1 MRLTNLRHNHM
12 YTMDLSRTYRHDPRQ
27 TQMLHM
33 NYPHR
38 TMPHIARLFFQSGT
52 ICRLRVYIRETRA
65 NMRGNLNSR
74 LASYTLNR
82 CHMQIGRCI
91 GIEHRK
97 NLTNSRPW
105 CNLVDNVCIHSKATR
120 STSNTSPNH
129 GTGKRFRFRR
139 LICHCY
145 KVYIL

>member
-1 MRLTNLRHNHM
+1 MRLSNLRHNHL
-12 YTMDLSRTYRHDPRQ
+12 YTMDISRTYRHDPRQ

-65 NMRGNLNSR
+65 NMRGNPNSR
-74 LASYTLNR
+74 FASYTPNR
-82 CHMQIGRCI
+82 FHMQIGRCI
-91 GIEHRK
+91 GIEHWRD
-97 NLTNSRPW
+97 LE
-105 CNLVDNVCIHSKATR
+105 KATR
-120 STSNTSPNH
+120 YLQSTSNTSPNH